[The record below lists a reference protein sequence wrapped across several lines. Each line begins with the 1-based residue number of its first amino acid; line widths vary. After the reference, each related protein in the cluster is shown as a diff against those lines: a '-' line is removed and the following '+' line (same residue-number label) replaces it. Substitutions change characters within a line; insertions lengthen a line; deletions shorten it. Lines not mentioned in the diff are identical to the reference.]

1 MYKYIKIF
9 LFFFSPAFSQIY
21 APMSSRTFELIV
33 DDICSYKLSNSD
45 FIYVEPCE
53 KDNVCEEIISNL
65 GIYYPQIGICRKN
78 VQEEILVENDCEKI
92 DDCYTGLKCVNKKCT
107 LEENDSPVYLYNSY
121 HYCPDNLIYIIDTG
135 KCEKRADHQMNGLCY
150 LKSDAGSMYAEPDY
164 MKICGEILL
173 DTAEK
178 NYEHLKTKLNTIGS
192 VEDGKF
198 VDNQLACKSGFTLE
212 FYPDMT
218 ITQAG
223 SSTYYQKYEK
233 CVTFDGIEYKKGG
246 NCKIKYIIDKKNYVY
261 DVDKTDISG
270 KGTFCSNFKFIETKL
285 DLFKQYV
292 DKLNELGDECTKNKF
307 FDEPFTCR
315 NDELRKLNYFYIN
328 TEEYLLYKNE
338 DEVTEFL
345 LQQKYPSYKVNFT
358 KTDKGEYL
366 RNIFI
371 CVLIL
376 FLL

>member
-121 HYCPDNLIYIIDTG
+121 LYCPDNLIYIIDTG

-150 LKSDAGSMYAEPDY
+150 LKTDSGSLSAEPDY
-164 MKICGEILL
+164 MKNCGEIIL
-173 DTAEK
+173 DTATK
-178 NYEHLKTKLNTIGS
+178 NYEHLKTKMNSIGS
-192 VEDGKF
+192 VDDGNF
-198 VDNQLACKSGFTLE
+198 VSTLEVCKSGFTLQ
-212 FYPDMT
+212 FYPDGT
-218 ITQAG
+218 IT
-223 SSTYYQKYEK
+223 SSVTPPTYPKYAK

-246 NCKIKYIIDKKNYVY
+246 SCKIKYILDKTSYVY
-261 DVDKTDISG
+261 DADKTDIYDKQS
-270 KGTFCSNFKFIETKL
+270 FCSRFKYIETKL
-285 DLFKQYV
+285 GIFKQYV
-292 DKLNELGDECTKNKF
+292 DKLNELGDECTKNKYY
-307 FDEPFTCR
+307 DEPFTCR
-315 NDELRKLNYFYIN
+315 NDELRKLYYFYHHL
-328 TEEYLLYKNE
+328 ELYLLYKNE
-338 DEVTEFL
+338 DEVSEFL
-345 LQQKYPSYKVNFT
+345 LQQEYPSYTVNFS
-358 KTDKGEYL
+358 KTDESEFISNK
-366 RNIFI
+366 FI
-371 CVLIL
+371 CLLIL
-376 FLL
+376 VLL